1 MEFFSNLHEPD
12 PPTVKCK
19 LDSDCN
25 FLYVCASGVCQHKEL
40 WPITTY
46 EAFAYLG
53 IFFCTGLFQSAG
65 IGGGELFVSYMLV
78 VFRFDTRSAIFL
90 TYAIIL
96 GGSIGRFIKI
106 SRDKFGETGKPAIDY
121 NLSILIIPMLL
132 VGTLIG
138 TYLKNIFP
146 EIGLLMLLAVLLI
159 LALAK
164 IG

>member
-1 MEFFSNLHEPD
+1 
-12 PPTVKCK
+12 
-19 LDSDCN
+19 
-25 FLYVCASGVCQHKEL
+25 
-40 WPITTY
+40 
-46 EAFAYLG
+46 
-53 IFFCTGLFQSAG
+53 
-65 IGGGELFVSYMLV
+65 MLV

-90 TYAIIL
+90 TYSIIL
-96 GGSIGRFIKI
+96 GGSIARFIKI

-146 EIGLLMLLAVLLI
+146 DIGLMMLLAVLLI